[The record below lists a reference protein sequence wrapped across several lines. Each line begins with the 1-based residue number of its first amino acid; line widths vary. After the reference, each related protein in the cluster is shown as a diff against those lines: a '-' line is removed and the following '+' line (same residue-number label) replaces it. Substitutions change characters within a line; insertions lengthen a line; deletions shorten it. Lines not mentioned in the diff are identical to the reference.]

1 MTYAKINVDKPGRN
15 SGIGGNKKDKIILF
29 DFEDVLTF
37 PSRDSKGVVITSN
50 IAFNPGAHM
59 ITIYGTVDK
68 IKSGSTSEGEIDAE
82 GFIHTLEFEHPGNSV
97 EIREFKTNWVGCNIG
112 AAVQY
117 CNSNQI
123 ALFGTPCAPLRMQ
136 TKWEDTKD
144 KNSTVITLKQAA
156 KCEYEVG
163 DYQGTLTFDAPV
175 DTVAADATSVDLAT
189 GEGRYQLT
197 TGSASAVAITTCTNA
212 VDGMRFTLL
221 GSAGAHPSTISGTD
235 FLLSSGTVWTALEGA
250 EITFKAFK
258 SGASAWKFIELS
270 RK

>member
-1 MTYAKINVDKPGRN
+1 MSYANVNVDKPGRN

-29 DFEDVLTF
+29 DFEDVASF
-37 PSRDSKGVVITSN
+37 PSRDSKGVVITDN
-50 IAFNPGAHM
+50 IAFKSGAHM

-68 IKSGSTSEGEIDAE
+68 IKSGSSSEGDIDAE

-97 EIREFKTNWVGCNIG
+97 EIREFKTNWVGRNIG
-112 AAVQY
+112 AVVQY
-117 CNSNQI
+117 CNSNQK
-123 ALFGTPCAPLRMQ
+123 ALFGTPCAPMRMQ

-144 KNSTVITLKQAA
+144 KNSTAITLKQAA

-163 DYQGTLTFDAPV
+163 DYQGTLTFDSPV
-175 DTVAADATSVDLAT
+175 ATEAADVTSINLAP

-197 TGSASAVAITTCTNA
+197 DGTSAPAAITTCSNA
-212 VDGMRFTLL
+212 VDGMVFTLV
-221 GSAGAHPSTISGTD
+221 GSGGSHPSTISGTD
-235 FLLSSGTVWTALEGA
+235 FMLSCGTAWTALSNA

-258 SGASAWKFIELS
+258 NGSSTWKFIELS

>member
-1 MTYAKINVDKPGRN
+1 MYAKVNVDKPGRN
-15 SGIGGNKKDKIILF
+15 YGIGGNKKDKIILF
-29 DFEDVLTF
+29 DFEDVLNF
-37 PSRDSKGVVITSN
+37 PSRDSKGVVITDN
-50 IAFNPGAHM
+50 ITFKPGAHM

-68 IKSGSTSEGEIDAE
+68 IKSGSSSEGEIDAE

-112 AAVQY
+112 AVVQY
-117 CNSNQI
+117 CN
-123 ALFGTPCAPLRMQ
+123 AAKKDLFGTPCAPLRMQ

-163 DYQGTLTFDAPV
+163 DYQGTLTYDSPV
-175 DTVAADATSVDLAT
+175 DTVAADATTVDLAE

-197 TGSASAVAITTCTNA
+197 DGTAAPATLTTCTNA
-212 VDGMRFTLL
+212 VDGMVFTLL
-221 GSAGAHPSTISGTD
+221 GSGGTHPSTIAGTD
-235 FLLSSGTVWTALEGA
+235 FLLSNGTAWTALEGA

-258 SGASAWKFIELS
+258 SGNNAWKFIELS